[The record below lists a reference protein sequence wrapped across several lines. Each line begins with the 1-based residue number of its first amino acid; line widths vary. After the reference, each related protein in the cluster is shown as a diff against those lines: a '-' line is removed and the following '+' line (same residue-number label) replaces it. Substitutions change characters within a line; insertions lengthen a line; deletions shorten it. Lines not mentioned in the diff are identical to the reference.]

1 LAQRNR
7 GRAPTLQ
14 VPSFAKLNLGLE
26 AGPRRPDGYHALAT
40 LYQTIDLHDTLS
52 FSFEG
57 RGWHIE
63 SRRRRRDESDDANL
77 PAGPDNLVWQALEC
91 LRPHMGR
98 KGVRVR
104 IQKRIP
110 VGAGLGGGSSNAA
123 AVLLA
128 VNRALRL
135 GLSWPALYAA
145 AASLGSDVPFFL
157 HGGTALG
164 VGRGEVVCPLPDVWK
179 KPVFYVLAVP
189 PERLSTEAVYES
201 LDRTC
206 RGLTPK
212 KLSGIILEDTFLA
225 LERGMPMQLRLKN
238 DLESAA
244 CRMKAAIR
252 RVRRALAEAGAVRP
266 ALTGSGAGWYALV
279 PCRAAARRLE
289 RRLVGHD
296 WFVRTGCFVTR
307 RRFARASRP
316 PKPC

>member
-1 LAQRNR
+1 MARRNR

-40 LYQTIDLHDTLS
+40 LYQTISLHDTLS
-52 FSFEG
+52 FAFEG

-63 SRRRRRDESDDANL
+63 SLRKRRDESDDANL
-77 PAGPDNLVWQALEC
+77 PVGPENLVWQALEC

-98 KGVRVR
+98 QGVRVR

-189 PERLSTEAVYES
+189 PERLSTEAVYEA
-201 LDRTC
+201 LD
-206 RGLTPK
+206 RGLTSK
-212 KLSGIILEDTFLA
+212 KSSGTIFEDTFLA
-225 LERGMPMQLRLKN
+225 LERGMPMQLQLKN

-244 CRMKAAIR
+244 CRMEAAVR
-252 RVRRALAEAGAVRP
+252 RVRRALAEAGAIRP
-266 ALTGSGAGWYALV
+266 ALTGSGTGWYAIV
-279 PCRAAARRLE
+279 PGRAAARRLE
-289 RRLVGHD
+289 RRLAGHD
-296 WFVRTGCFVTR
+296 WFVQTGRFVTR
-307 RRFARASRP
+307 RRFARAYRP
-316 PKPC
+316 PQPC

>member
-1 LAQRNR
+1 MKI
-7 GRAPTLQ
+7 
-14 VPSFAKLNLGLE
+14 PSFAKLNLGLE

-40 LYQTIDLHDTLS
+40 LYQTISLHDTLS

-57 RGWHIE
+57 REWQIE
-63 SRRRRRDESDDANL
+63 TRCGRRDKYDDADL
-77 PAGPDNLVWQALEC
+77 PAGTDNLVWQALER

-98 KGVRVR
+98 QGVRVR

-135 GLSWPALYAA
+135 GLSWQALYAA

-179 KPVFYVLAVP
+179 RAVFYVLAVP
-189 PERLSTEAVYES
+189 PERLSTEAVYEA

-212 KLSGIILEDTFLA
+212 KLSGIILKDTFLV
-225 LERGMPMQLRLKN
+225 LDRGVPMQLQLKN

-244 CRMKAAIR
+244 CRMETVVR
-252 RVRRALAEAGAVRP
+252 RVRRAFAEAGAVRP
-266 ALTGSGAGWYALV
+266 ALTGSGTGWYALV
-279 PCRAAARRLE
+279 PGRAAARRME
-289 RRLVGHD
+289 RRLAGYD

-307 RRFARASRP
+307 RRFARAFRP
-316 PKPC
+316 PRPC

>member
-1 LAQRNR
+1 LK
-7 GRAPTLQ
+7 

-26 AGPRRPDGYHALAT
+26 VGPRRPDGYHAIAT

-52 FSFEG
+52 FAFEG
-57 RGWHIE
+57 RGWHVETICK
-63 SRRRRRDESDDANL
+63 RRDGSGDANL

-98 KGVRVR
+98 QGVRVR

-179 KPVFYVLAVP
+179 KPAFYVLAVP
-189 PERLSTEAVYES
+189 PERLSTEAVYEA
-201 LDRTC
+201 LD
-206 RGLTPK
+206 RGLTLK
-212 KLSGIILEDTFLA
+212 KLSGIILKDTFLV
-225 LERGMPMQLRLKN
+225 LDRGIPMLLQLKN

-244 CRMKAAIR
+244 CRMETVVR

-266 ALTGSGAGWYALV
+266 ALTGSGTGWYALV
-279 PCRAAARRLE
+279 PGRAAALRME

-296 WFVRTGCFVTR
+296 WFVRTGRFVTR
-307 RRFARASRP
+307 HRFARAFRP
-316 PKPC
+316 PRPC